1 MPPKKRVC
9 LGRRTAL
16 ATTRRV
22 SRANESL
29 EETTARLSQNA
40 LRAAEI
46 RASEGDEQ
54 RAVRLSRNAAA
65 TAASRA
71 SEGDEQQAVRR
82 SRNASGTALSW
93 STETPQEQRA
103 RLDGN
108 SQRRDNIRGV
118 TCPNKQFW
126 FRKAFQYEAEVNN
139 SMRGD
144 IQIGEMRFT
153 CQFCRALKWGGES
166 PGMCCSNGKVSL
178 PPQPLRDLLAESSL
192 TSDSFL
198 KLIRKY
204 NSAFQMTSFG
214 AHVVREGGWM
224 PTFKVQG
231 QVYHLIGSLL
241 PSQNC
246 KPSFLQIYFIADY
259 NKQADARI
267 DIFPPPEDD
276 EEHDTLDRDVL
287 LSLQRMLHEKNN
299 YVQSFKCALESAP
312 S

>member
-54 RAVRLSRNAAA
+54 RAVRLSRNTAATAASRALEGIEQRSVRRSRNAAA

-82 SRNASGTALSW
+82 SRNTSGTALSR
-93 STETPQEQRA
+93 STETPQERRA
-103 RLDGN
+103 TLDGN

-126 FRKAFQYEAEVNN
+126 FRKAFQYEAEVNY

-144 IQIGEMRFT
+144 IQIGEM
-153 CQFCRALKWGGES
+153 EE
-166 PGMCCSNGKVSL
+166 

-276 EEHDTLDRDVL
+276 EEHDTLDRDCCLACNACCTRKIITFGVL
-287 LSLQRMLHEKNN
+287 
-299 YVQSFKCALESAP
+299 SAP
-312 S
+312 

>member
-54 RAVRLSRNAAA
+54 RAVWLTRNAAATAASRALEGIEQRSVRRSRSAAA

-82 SRNASGTALSW
+82 SRNTSGTALSR
-93 STETPQEQRA
+93 STETPQERRA
-103 RLDGN
+103 TLDGN

-126 FRKAFQYEAEVNN
+126 FRKAFQYEAEVNY

-144 IQIGEMRFT
+144 IQIVEMRFT

-166 PGMCCSNGKVSL
+166 PGMCCSNGKVNLPSL
-178 PPQPLRDLLAESSL
+178 EEPPQPLRDLLAESSL

-259 NKQADARI
+259 NKQADA
-267 DIFPPPEDD
+267 
-276 EEHDTLDRDVL
+276 
-287 LSLQRMLHEKNN
+287 
-299 YVQSFKCALESAP
+299 
-312 S
+312 